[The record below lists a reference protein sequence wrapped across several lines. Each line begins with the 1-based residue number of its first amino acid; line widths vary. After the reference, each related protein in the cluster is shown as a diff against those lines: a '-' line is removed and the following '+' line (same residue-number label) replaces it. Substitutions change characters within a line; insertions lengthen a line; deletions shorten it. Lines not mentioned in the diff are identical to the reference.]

1 MAGRAMA
8 GKNCI
13 GSSVNRGCCARR
25 FPGRFEDIT
34 AAIAFCRSFFPW
46 YNTEHRHAG
55 IAMLTPDDVHH
66 HRAPDVLAKR
76 GRTLQA
82 AWALHPE
89 RFVHGTPKPAPLPEA
104 VWINPPATS
113 TTGETSQ

>member
-1 MAGRAMA
+1 
-8 GKNCI
+8 
-13 GSSVNRGCCARR
+13 
-25 FPGRFEDIT
+25 
-34 AAIAFCRSFFPW
+34 
-46 YNTEHRHAG
+46 
-55 IAMLTPDDVHH
+55 MLTPDDVHH
-66 HRAPDVLAKR
+66 HRAPDVLAQR

-113 TTGETSQ
+113 TIETVGVSKSLTGSAGSRSLADPLMPEG